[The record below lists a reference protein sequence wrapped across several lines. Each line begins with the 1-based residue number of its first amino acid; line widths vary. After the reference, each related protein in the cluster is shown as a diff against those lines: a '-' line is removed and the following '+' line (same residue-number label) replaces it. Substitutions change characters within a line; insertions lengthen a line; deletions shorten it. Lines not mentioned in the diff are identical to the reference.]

1 MTTQQVEARLTA
13 LEEELLQMKVLLQQ
27 NLLLKSPQSQSTQP
41 WWEKI
46 SGTFPDDD
54 AFDRAEQLGREWRN
68 SYTDRFENS

>member
-27 NLLLKSPQSQSTQP
+27 NLLLKSPQSQSNQP

-54 AFDRAEQLGREWRN
+54 AFDRAEQIGREWRS
-68 SYTDRFENS
+68 SYADRFENS